1 MGSIGIQFGN
11 LENYPASIADQDSK
25 NSNELFVKKLI
36 KKEELQKH

>member
-11 LENYPASIADQDSK
+11 LENYPASIADQD
-25 NSNELFVKKLI
+25 NSNELFVKKLM